1 MSYESIDV
9 AARRLGATIDQIRYA
24 RKLGR
29 IKWRREGGRITY
41 ETKSY
46 QPLRTIPEG
55 TVTVAEYALIL
66 CKTQSWV
73 YHRIAAQKIQVVRD
87 GPNVY
92 VVYDPKGKETD

>member
-9 AARRLGATIDQIRYA
+9 AARRLKVTVDQIRYA
-24 RKLGR
+24 RKKER

-46 QPLRTIPEG
+46 QPLRKVPEG
-55 TVTVAEYALIL
+55 AVSVAEYAEIV
-66 CKTQSWV
+66 CKPASWV
-73 YHRIAAQKIQVVRD
+73 YAQITAQRIEVVRD

-92 VVYDPKGKETD
+92 VVYSTEEAD